1 MRLLLTTRLRIL
13 SSTQSR
19 HADQLHLER
28 LMGFPQLSIVHAI
41 DAFPKP
47 VAAGALRPVGSEVPV
62 VNLTHLGR
70 KPGGHMN
77 TISNMADG
85 HILFRVSREQWRPH
99 SARHLAMK

>member
-19 HADQLHLER
+19 HADQLDLER
-28 LMGFPQLSIVHAI
+28 LMGFPQLAIVHAI

-47 VAAGALRPVGSEVPV
+47 VAACARRPVGSEVPV

-70 KPGGHMN
+70 KPGRHMN
-77 TISNMADG
+77 TISNMADR
-85 HILFRVSREQWRPH
+85 HIFLGVSGEKWRPH
-99 SARHLAMK
+99 GARHLAMR